1 MANIKLNQFFLR
13 TGMAVFALA
22 GVNIANAYPE
32 RCSPTVTVPG
42 NTTCDAC
49 HDNYPQTRADKNTY
63 NGLCAVVGTP
73 PTPAPTATPRPTA
86 TPTPTPT
93 ATPTPGPT
101 ATPTPGP
108 SATPTPT
115 TRPTPTKRPK
125 PHRRGHR
132 DNRESDDDD
141 RRSGSDD

>member
-1 MANIKLNQFFLR
+1 MANIRLNQFFLR

-22 GVNIANAYPE
+22 GVNIANATPD
-32 RCSPTVTVPG
+32 RCRPTVTVPAT
-42 NTTCDAC
+42 TTCDAC
-49 HDNYPQTRADKNTY
+49 HTNWPTIGASNNTY
-63 NGLCAVVGTP
+63 NSLCAVVGTP
-73 PTPAPTATPRPTA
+73 PA

-132 DNRESDDDD
+132 DNKEHDDD
-141 RRSGSDD
+141 RSGSDD